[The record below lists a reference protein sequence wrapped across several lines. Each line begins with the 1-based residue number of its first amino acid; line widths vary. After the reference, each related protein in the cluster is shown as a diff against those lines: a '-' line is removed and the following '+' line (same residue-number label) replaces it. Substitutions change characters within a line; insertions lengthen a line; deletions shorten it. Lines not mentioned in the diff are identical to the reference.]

1 MNKKYIL
8 PIFMIL
14 SGCGT
19 IFSGSTQDMSFD
31 SNVKGVEIYVSG
43 IKACKTP
50 CVYPLDKGSGNIII
64 TAKKKGYEEQQ
75 QILKTKFNNFAILNL
90 TGWPSW
96 LVDIATGGMWQ
107 YKQDG
112 VYIDME
118 KPTKNYAK
126 LKEIK
131 KNINIRRFALSN
143 YPSLKLEAAQGSV
156 GEYITALS
164 YLSGLS
170 DEKLIGII
178 NKTNNEIKLAH
189 SLTGIK

>member
-1 MNKKYIL
+1 MEGRTMNKKYIL
-8 PIFMIL
+8 PIL

-19 IFSGSTQDMSFD
+19 IFSGSTQDISFD

-50 CVYPLDKGSGNIII
+50 CVY
-64 TAKKKGYEEQQ
+64 
-75 QILKTKFNNFAILNL
+75 
-90 TGWPSW
+90 
-96 LVDIATGGMWQ
+96 
-107 YKQDG
+107 
-112 VYIDME
+112 
-118 KPTKNYAK
+118 PTKNYAK

-143 YPSLKLEAAQGSV
+143 YPSLKMEAAQGSV